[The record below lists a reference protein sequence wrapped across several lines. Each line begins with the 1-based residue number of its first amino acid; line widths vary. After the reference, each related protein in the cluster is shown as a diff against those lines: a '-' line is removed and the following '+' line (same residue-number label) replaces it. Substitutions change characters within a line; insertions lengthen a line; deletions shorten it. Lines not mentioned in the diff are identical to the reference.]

1 MYQLQVKQKER
12 TKRFRPTDEVT
23 FVYDDEYDYPTR
35 QIDQDND
42 YTNYRKLW
50 GEFIQLLTVVR
61 WRNKPVGNEITRIK
75 IQLEPLEKETADV
88 KEAKDEETRTKAAA
102 EAAEKK
108 RIDAETEAADAAE
121 TAAKEKDAKKK
132 AAAETEAADKTK
144 AAAEAA
150 DQEKAA
156 KEAAK
161 EAAEKAAKKVAEK
174 AIPQKKLEELRA
186 YETYHKNLWK
196 NMDNVISE
204 LSKNNYVKRRNLTAK
219 EYEKNKHNKDF
230 VCISYQNALYDMIY
244 P

>member
-35 QIDQDND
+35 QIDQIDQNSD
-42 YTNYRKLW
+42 YTKYRELW

-61 WRNKPVGNEITRIK
+61 WKNKPIDNEITRIK
-75 IQLEPLEKETADV
+75 IPREPLEKETADLE
-88 KEAKDEETRTKAAA
+88 EAKDEETKTKAAA
-102 EAAEKK
+102 ETAEKK
-108 RIDAETEAADAAE
+108 RIDAETEAADAVQKANAE
-121 TAAKEKDAKKK
+121 NAAKKK
-132 AAAETEAADKTK
+132 AAAETIAADKAK
-144 AAAEAA
+144 AAKEAA

-156 KEAAK
+156 KED
-161 EAAEKAAKKVAEK
+161 AEKAAKRAAEK
-174 AIPQKKLEELRA
+174 AIAQKKLEELRA
-186 YETYHKNLWK
+186 YEAYHINLWK

-219 EYEKNKHNKDF
+219 EYEKNENDKDF